1 MKASQPGFLRWYI
14 KNLKNQYKDAMA
26 LHRIKQKN
34 PTVTIEDDVMIIS
47 PQNLV
52 LGKHIVIQKGTI
64 LNCGGMRWCDYRG
77 KITIGDNCEIGPY
90 CILYGAGEI
99 EIGRGC
105 GIAMGSTI
113 LSQQGDL
120 SKVFEEGHD
129 LSSSRVPIKY
139 DKVVL
144 EEGAWIAARAIIM
157 PGVTIGKGAVIAP
170 GAVVHKDIPSFKMAL
185 APPARISQAAP
196 PQRDTDRGPGKILPG
211 TADAP

>member
-1 MKASQPGFLRWYI
+1 MKAAKPGFLRWYI
-14 KNLKNQYKDAMA
+14 KSLKNQYNDAMM
-26 LHRIKQKN
+26 LHRIKSEN
-34 PTVTIEDDVMIIS
+34 PTVTIEDDVLILS

-52 LGKHIVIQKGTI
+52 LGKNIVIQKGTI

-105 GIAMGSTI
+105 GVAMGSTI

-120 SKVFEEGHD
+120 SKVFEEGRD
-129 LSSSRVPIKY
+129 VSSSRVPIKY

-144 EEGAWIAARAIIM
+144 EEGAWVAAHVIIM

-170 GAVVHKDIPSFKMAL
+170 GAIVHKDVPPFKMVL
-185 APPARISQAAP
+185 APPARVSQSAP
-196 PQRDTDRGPGKILPG
+196 RERG
-211 TADAP
+211 ADGEPEQS

>member
-1 MKASQPGFLRWYI
+1 MKAAKPGFLRWYV
-14 KNLKNQYKDAMA
+14 KNVKNQYRDAMM
-26 LHRIKQKN
+26 LHRIKSAN
-34 PTVTIEDDVMIIS
+34 PTVTFEDDVLIIS
-47 PQNLV
+47 PKNLV
-52 LGKHIVIQKGTI
+52 LGKNIVIQKGTI

-120 SKVFEEGHD
+120 EKVSEEGHD
-129 LSSSRVPIKY
+129 TSSSRVPIKY
-139 DKVVL
+139 DKVVI
-144 EEGAWIAARAIIM
+144 EEGAWIAAHVIIM

-170 GAVVHKDIPSFKMAL
+170 GAIVHKDVPPFKMAL

-196 PQRDTDRGPGKILPG
+196 PERATIRRPEE
-211 TADAP
+211 T